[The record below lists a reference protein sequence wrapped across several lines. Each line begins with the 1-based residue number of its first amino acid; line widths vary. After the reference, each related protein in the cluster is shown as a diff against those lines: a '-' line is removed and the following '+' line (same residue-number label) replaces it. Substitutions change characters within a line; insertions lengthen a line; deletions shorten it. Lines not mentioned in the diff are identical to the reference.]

1 MISQEICKALAPTG
15 TLRAGINL
23 SNFLLVSGQNEDG
36 TPAGVSPD
44 LARHIAGALNVP
56 CEFVTFE
63 TPSQLADAA
72 EDDVWDI
79 GNIAHEP
86 DRARLIDFS
95 QPYVLID
102 AHFLVRTDSAF
113 TSNSDV
119 DQKHVHIA
127 TFDRSAYDLWL
138 KDHLRYARL
147 IAADSIQHSHDLF
160 LRGEV
165 DVLASLKPR
174 LQIELDTGQ
183 HRLIEPR
190 FTAIKQAVGIKK
202 TDPAVLQFLNDLIAT
217 AIQDGVIAASL
228 ATNGVADKLSLP
240 EPTKSPV

>member
-1 MISQEICKALAPTG
+1 MISQEIRKALAPTG
-15 TLRAGINL
+15 VLRTGINL
-23 SNFLLVSGQNEDG
+23 SNFLLVSGQNADG

-44 LARHIAGALNVP
+44 LARHIAGVLDVP
-56 CEFVTFE
+56 CEFVAFE
-63 TPSQLADAA
+63 TPGQLADAA
-72 EDDVWDI
+72 ADDVWDI

-102 AHFLVRTDSAF
+102 AHFLVRADSAF
-113 TSNSDV
+113 TNKTDI
-119 DQKHVHIA
+119 DQKDVRIA
-127 TFDRSAYDLWL
+127 AFDRSAYDLWL
-138 KDHLRYARL
+138 KDNLRHASL

-174 LQIELDTGQ
+174 LQMELDNGQ
-183 HRLIEPR
+183 HHLIEPR

-202 TDPAVLQFLNDLIAT
+202 TDPAILQFLNDLIAT
-217 AIQDGVIAASL
+217 AIQDGFIAASL
-228 ATNGVADKLSLP
+228 AAHGVADKLSLP
-240 EPTKSPV
+240 GCSDF